1 MSTACVFGRERKR
14 ERERERERA
23 TACVFGR
30 ERERD
35 TFIVVMSTGSSMC
48 LVEGGVN
55 RILIGHNLTNN

>member
-1 MSTACVFGRERKR
+1 M
-14 ERERERERA
+14 
-23 TACVFGR
+23 FGR

-55 RILIGHNLTNN
+55 RILIGHNLTNNQRERERVSGG